1 MVRQPGDRT
10 ETWHRKRITWL
21 IRWKNSSGFRRKSKD
36 NPKVNGI
43 TIDRKMVMEE
53 TEKNIKTRI
62 PYKKDE
68 YIWLRKSEITWIN
81 GNKTIYAGLEKEKT
95 YQVLDASNQPV
106 RRVTGQ
112 QLYEQSYD
120 PVNREQVK
128 RQQEQQKKRERQQ
141 KKKEYQQ
148 AQKTLESAQKDS
160 KGQGRQV
167 IRYREV
173 EKRRRCGCC

>member
-1 MVRQPGDRT
+1 M
-10 ETWHRKRITWL
+10 EELKRIQ
-21 IRWKNSSGFRRKSKD
+21 KESKD

-43 TIDRKMVMEE
+43 TIDRKMVVEE

-62 PYKKDE
+62 PYKRDE

-81 GNKTIYAGLEKEKT
+81 SNKTIYAGLEKEKT

-148 AQKTLESAQKDS
+148 AQKALESAKKTV
-160 KGQGRQV
+160 KGRGGR
-167 IRYREV
+167 
-173 EKRRRCGCC
+173 